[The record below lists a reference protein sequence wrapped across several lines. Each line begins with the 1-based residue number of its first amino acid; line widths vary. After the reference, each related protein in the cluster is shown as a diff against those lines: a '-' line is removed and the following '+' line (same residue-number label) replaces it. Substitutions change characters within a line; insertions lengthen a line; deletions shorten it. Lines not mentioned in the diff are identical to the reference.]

1 MISFYFCNF
10 PLALSKIRIMN
21 KFLLFCALAAPFLGW
36 SQRSD
41 MRRIRVELEP
51 NSFFQRGVSGSLH
64 CTIDN
69 NGLWSLGVYS
79 ASLDLPKWTL
89 DRVFSDVDKE
99 LSSARLGFQASAS
112 LRYKIKL
119 FCAYESNP
127 YVGLMLGWQY
137 FDVSQQPFVD
147 PVRLSTWLI
156 TPNLG
161 YEFYLYNRQLYLNP
175 QLRFVFYAGQDTNT
189 PLRPEA
195 VGKIF
200 VLPQAI
206 IGFKF

>member
-1 MISFYFCNF
+1 
-10 PLALSKIRIMN
+10 MN
-21 KFLLFCALAAPFLGW
+21 KFLLFCALTAPFFVL

-41 MRRIRVELEP
+41 MRRFRIEIEP

-64 CTIDN
+64 YTIDN
-69 NGLWSLGVYS
+69 KGLWSLGVYS

-89 DRVFSDVDKE
+89 DRVFTDVDKE
-99 LSSARLGFQASAS
+99 LSSVRLGFQASAS

-137 FDVSQQPFVD
+137 FDVFQEPFVD

-175 QLRFVFYAGQDTNT
+175 QLRFVFYAGQDTST

>member
-1 MISFYFCNF
+1 MFFHAFS
-10 PLALSKIRIMN
+10 LTLTKIRTMKN
-21 KFLLFCALAAPFLGW
+21 LFFLYLLTSSLTGLTQDDPV
-36 SQRSD
+36 
-41 MRRIRVELEP
+41 RRIRVELEP
-51 NSFFQRGVSGSLH
+51 NSFFQRGVSGSLLY
-64 CTIDN
+64 TLDKK
-69 NGLWSLGVYS
+69 GLWSVGAYS
-79 ASLDLPKWTL
+79 ATLDVPKWTY
-89 DRVFSDVDKE
+89 DRIFTSVDKD
-99 LSSARLGFQASAS
+99 LASVRLGFQISAS

-127 YVGLMLGWQY
+127 YIGLMAGWQY
-137 FDVSQQPFVD
+137 FDVSQQPFLG

-189 PLRPEA
+189 PVRPEA
-195 VGKIF
+195 VGKLF

>member
-1 MISFYFCNF
+1 MKNLI
-10 PLALSKIRIMN
+10 
-21 KFLLFCALAAPFLGW
+21 FLYLLTSSLTGLTQDDAV
-36 SQRSD
+36 
-41 MRRIRVELEP
+41 RRIRVELEP
-51 NSFFQRGVSGSLH
+51 NSFFQSGVSGSLLY
-64 CTIDN
+64 TVDKK
-69 NGLWSLGVYS
+69 GLWSVGAYS
-79 ASLDLPKWTL
+79 ATLDVPKWTY
-89 DRVFSDVDKE
+89 DRIFTAVDKD
-99 LSSARLGFQASAS
+99 LASVRLGFQISAS

-127 YVGLMLGWQY
+127 YVGLMAGWQY

-189 PLRPEA
+189 PIRPEA